1 MTKKLI
7 SLLLAAVFVFM
18 LAMPAL
24 AADKPQEGPTP
35 IVLHF
40 KSSIG
45 GLISADYE
53 QFADINCDTVD
64 FNTVDRNE
72 PIGVSDYGG
81 TPDYGEIR
89 AGRSYYVY
97 YSFVPV
103 NGYVLPEKLDETNT
117 TITCDKGVRILS
129 YAVTAD
135 TSKDNGVDD
144 RTILVTAFI
153 KADGD
158 FMQRL
163 FGRIYDIYL
172 KIRAWSLY

>member
-1 MTKKLI
+1 MTKKII
-7 SLLLAAVFVFM
+7 SLLLAMTFVFA
-18 LAMPAL
+18 LAMPAF
-24 AADKPQEGPTP
+24 AAEQPKEAETP
-35 IVLHF
+35 IVIHL

-53 QFADINCDTVD
+53 EFADINCDTID
-64 FNTVDRNE
+64 FNTVYRND
-72 PIGVSDYGG
+72 PVGVSDYGG

-89 AGRSYYVY
+89 AGRAYSIH

-117 TITCDKGVRILS
+117 TITCDKGVQLLS

-144 RTILVTAFI
+144 RTILVTAFVR
-153 KADGD
+153 ADGD

-172 KIRAWSLY
+172 KIKAWSLY